1 MDSSGFPNWAFS
13 SCEGQGQ
20 PSPWG
25 GGGCVC
31 VWGGGSGQWLTIGRS
46 GPVHPLNSSS
56 EAPANCLAPTV
67 GL

>member
-1 MDSSGFPNWAFS
+1 MRDRV
-13 SCEGQGQ
+13 
-20 PSPWG
+20 SPPPG
-25 GGGCVC
+25 GGGIV
-31 VWGGGSGQWLTIGRS
+31 GGGGVWAVADSIGRS